1 MEQGVE
7 RRYESWSGTEGHP
20 AIDPYQKVLPH
31 CQVLSMGEI
40 ATTHTTSRDITR
52 HHATSRDTLHQ
63 LQHTCAQVKVGGAG
77 YLQKFLET
85 LVVHLPMPVMAQSL
99 IADPAGDLVI

>member
-1 MEQGVE
+1 MIHGRVWSKVWNVGMNRGLE
-7 RRYESWSGTEGHP
+7 R
-20 AIDPYQKVLPH
+20 KVTPPLIH
-31 CQVLSMGEI
+31 TKKCCLI
-40 ATTHTTSRDITR
+40 AKYCPWEKLRQRTR